1 MTFDNLVNKE
11 MSLPLWKLLGSRIWE
26 RSRMRGDLQSGRD
39 WGCLTGAQVEF
50 VNGNFL
56 VNFLQLSRQPLGK
69 HGT

>member
-1 MTFDNLVNKE
+1 MEAVWFQDLEKE
-11 MSLPLWKLLGSRIWE
+11 SDGGWGV
-26 RSRMRGDLQSGRD
+26 DLQSGRD

-56 VNFLQLSRQPLGK
+56 VNFLQLSRQPLGN